1 MEVSSVPGSMVE
13 VTSSSLKGSD
23 VVSVPPVVWSIKEV
37 PSCSVLVVVPVP
49 SNVGSMVLV
58 SAVLKPLEDMD
69 TSSVVRSGTE
79 VI

>member
-13 VTSSSLKGSD
+13 VTSSSLRGSE
-23 VVSVPPVVWSIKEV
+23 VVSVPPVVGSIKEV